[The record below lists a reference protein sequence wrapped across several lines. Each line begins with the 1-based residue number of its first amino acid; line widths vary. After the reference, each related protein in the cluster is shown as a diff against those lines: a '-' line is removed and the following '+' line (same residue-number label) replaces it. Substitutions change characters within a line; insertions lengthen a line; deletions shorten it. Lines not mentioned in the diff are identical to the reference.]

1 MQLLL
6 ILAASSKDRS
16 SAETKMYF
24 AVIVAG
30 SLIFGSLIMA
40 NPQDSPLRC
49 VGKDGADQVC
59 LPNNEGEVAV
69 CYFMHQSGYGQKE
82 DQSWQGCMQYLSM
95 IAMSRTAAPTDAS

>member
-1 MQLLL
+1 
-6 ILAASSKDRS
+6 
-16 SAETKMYF
+16 
-24 AVIVAG
+24 
-30 SLIFGSLIMA
+30 MA

-82 DQSWQGCMQYLSM
+82 DQSWQGCMQYPKHDRDVQNCGTDRCVL
-95 IAMSRTAAPTDAS
+95 RNTWQGLPPTCCCKESYCNQKYFYF